1 MEIDLDGDKTCLS
14 AKSLQL
20 FFEEVIDAHSV
31 IFAVEVVLQLAV
43 ALARE
48 IQLAEVVPA
57 VVSEKEEASRL
68 HRGAHFL
75 HDLQVLFGGDGR

>member
-1 MEIDLDGDKTCLS
+1 
-14 AKSLQL
+14 
-20 FFEEVIDAHSV
+20 
-31 IFAVEVVLQLAV
+31 
-43 ALARE
+43 
-48 IQLAEVVPA
+48 LAEVVPA